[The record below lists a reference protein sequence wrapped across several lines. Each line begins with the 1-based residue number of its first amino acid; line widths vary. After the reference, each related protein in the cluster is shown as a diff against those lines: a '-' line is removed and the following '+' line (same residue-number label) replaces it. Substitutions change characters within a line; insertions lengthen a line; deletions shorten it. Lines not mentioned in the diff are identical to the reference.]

1 MATISEC
8 LRAAERLAEIERLRD
23 EVESGLTHAVP
34 ILDAWADAL
43 TTAEPLRKR
52 DGLRIVAT
60 VWRSWRFTP
69 HSSGAYLD
77 GTVGIVIER
86 SGYAPEKYGTAHVRY
101 SATMS
106 ADGVTCPPWEAVDG
120 TLRTFTT
127 HTQGVALPEAAARL
141 VADHVRATFGGIP
154 ATVADVWAE
163 CFAYHLTDRVH
174 EVARGRAYAHDIART
189 VENYGQAVTA

>member
-1 MATISEC
+1 MATISDC
-8 LRAAERLAEIERLRD
+8 LRAAERLAEIERLRE
-23 EVESGLTHAVP
+23 EVTDGLTHSVP

-69 HSSGAYLD
+69 HSYGAYLD
-77 GTVGIVIER
+77 GTVGLVIER
-86 SGYAPEKYGTAHVRY
+86 
-101 SATMS
+101 
-106 ADGVTCPPWEAVDG
+106 DGVTASANAKLRYSVTRNAHGITCPAWEATDG
-120 TLRTFTT
+120 TLRTFTV
-127 HTQGVALPEAAARL
+127 HVEGANLPNAAHQL
-141 VADHVRATFGGIP
+141 VNKHLHNSWCAV
-154 ATVADVWAE
+154 TVGDVWAE

-174 EVARGRAYAHDIART
+174 EVARGKAYAHDIART